1 MLVYIQVCLIN
12 RSSGQVSVPLTI
24 TQLMMGKLRVKEK
37 KYSLVGLPTGLFSI
51 LN

>member
-1 MLVYIQVCLIN
+1 MLIYTQVCLIN

-24 TQLMMGKLRVKEK
+24 TQLMMGRLRVKEK